1 MHIISLCLGFL
12 KPNLPLSTF
21 QISPTELIPKSAWTC
36 APLIG
41 CKEDPCCVSFNHST
55 SQVESQTTTNSNSNS
70 NSNSNNNNNNNTYDN
85 SYKICLDTF
94 LNSPQLRTPQLNENE
109 LMYPD
114 CDRIKMSRDSNK
126 TQLPNQLCFY
136 DFTGISMKPASP
148 PESHCGWSSHVRKH
162 DRSHCKGMEKHRKI
176 G

>member
-21 QISPTELIPKSAWTC
+21 QLSPTELIPKSAWTC

-70 NSNSNNNNNNNTYDN
+70 NSNNNHNNTCDN
-85 SYKICLDTF
+85 GYKICLDTF
-94 LNSPQLRTPQLNENE
+94 LNSPQLRTPHLNENKS
-109 LMYPD
+109 MYPD

-126 TQLPNQLCFY
+126 TQLPNQLASM
-136 DFTGISMKPASP
+136 ISRVFPLKPTSP
-148 PESHCGWSSHVRKH
+148 PESQCGWSSHVRKH
-162 DRSHCKGMEKHRKI
+162 DRSHCEKEWKNT
-176 G
+176 GKSVE